1 MRQGASPEEAGM
13 EILNRVVKTT
23 EARLRDK
30 DGRPDFG
37 LNFYLISKDGRHAGV
52 TLWGPEKY
60 SITDENGTRLE
71 ECRALF
77 TKPKG

>member
-37 LNFYLISKDGRHAGV
+37 LNFYLI
-52 TLWGPEKY
+52 
-60 SITDENGTRLE
+60 
-71 ECRALF
+71 
-77 TKPKG
+77 

>member
-37 LNFYLISKDGRHAGV
+37 LNSCLIAKDGRHAGV
-52 TLWGPEKY
+52 TLWGSEKY